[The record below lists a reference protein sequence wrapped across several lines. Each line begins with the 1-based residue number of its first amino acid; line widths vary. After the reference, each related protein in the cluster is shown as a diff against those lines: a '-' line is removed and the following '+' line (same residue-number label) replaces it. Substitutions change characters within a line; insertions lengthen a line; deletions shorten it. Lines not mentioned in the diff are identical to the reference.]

1 LVGINGISFS
11 IVKVI
16 RKDWL
21 WLTFPIILGL
31 LLRLPR
37 LGAFDNN
44 YYTATVKSMTLSWS
58 NFFYGSFDP
67 SGLVMV
73 DKPPAAFWLQ
83 SLSGFLLGVGD
94 WSVTLPQFI
103 MGIVSIP
110 LIYFIV
116 GRTFGR
122 IAGIVSASV
131 LAVLP
136 ASVIIDTRN
145 EPDALVA
152 FCLLLAAACI
162 IKAVQTSQW
171 KWLIFFSVLIALGF
185 NSKMFVAF
193 VPLPIFMTFLF
204 FGWNKGWKKSLMI
217 VAVTSTLTLLLSSL
231 WISAVG
237 LAPSDSRPYV
247 GSTRDNSIWTLTF
260 EYNGFRRFDGFGGG
274 PRMGLPRPGSAPL
287 NISTQPT
294 SGLVTAPT
302 TGLNPVGATPTC
314 LPQNLPPGM
323 VSMPQHW
330 QGIPPCPT
338 HAIQPGIP
346 PQSGQTI
353 FGLFS
358 SPLSIQLGWLLPIGL
373 LLLIP
378 IIMFSLPRSVYGK
391 LNKLV
396 KHLRHDELA
405 SQSFLWGGWLI
416 ITLIIFGSANATHT
430 HPYYLVAASAPLSAV
445 IGIGISSL
453 WKAVRIDSRSAWFL
467 VAILVTGLVIQ
478 IYGARNS
485 VSEIAVIGSLVLAS
499 IGLLVFANGI
509 RQDVAK
515 APLTSYGLL
524 IGISVFLIVP
534 FFTALGSDGRL
545 VGPPRPPQPSSLSP
559 VNPPLARDPGIEN
572 RIIEYLKWEIDPST
586 NDILLAT
593 QRARDAAPFILA
605 DVNTVAIGGFSGR
618 DPIFDVDQFVEFADV
633 KNVGFFLIGN
643 LGPDGLGSMGQPP
656 TCKPATPPPSMNS
669 FPSNWLNLPECQS
682 GQNPFPDQGQVSQL
696 PLNLAI
702 GRGRGPVNTGPGE
715 ISETIRTTW
724 VDVSGLAS
732 LPAGTLYKN
741 PNRH

>member
-1 LVGINGISFS
+1 MIGINGISVS
-11 IVKVI
+11 LANVV

-37 LGAFDNN
+37 LGEFDNN
-44 YYTATVKSMTLSWS
+44 YYTATVKSMTLNWS

-73 DKPPAAFWLQ
+73 DKPPVAFWLQ
-83 SLSGFLLGVGD
+83 SLPGLLLGVSD

-103 MGIVSIP
+103 IGIVSIP

-145 EPDALVA
+145 EPDALVS

-171 KWLIFFSVLIALGF
+171 KWLVFFSVLIALGF

-193 VPLPIFMTFLF
+193 VPLPLFMTFLF
-204 FGWNKGWKKSLMI
+204 FGCNKGWKKSLLRV
-217 VAVTSTLTLLLSSL
+217 VAASTLTLLLSSL
-231 WISAVG
+231 WISTVA
-237 LAPSDSRPYV
+237 LTQSESRPYV

-260 EYNGFRRFDGFGGG
+260 EYNALRRFDGFGGG
-274 PRMGLPRPGSAPL
+274 PRMGLPRQDSAPL
-287 NISTQPT
+287 SISTQPT
-294 SGLVTAPT
+294 SGLVAAPT
-302 TGLNPVGATPTC
+302 TRLNPVGPTPTC

-323 VSMPQHW
+323 VSIPQQW
-330 QGIPPCPT
+330 QGIPPWPT
-338 HAIQPGIP
+338 NAIQLGTP
-346 PQSGQTI
+346 PQSAQTV

-358 SPLSIQLGWLLPIGL
+358 SPLSNQLGWLLPIGL

-378 IIMFSLPRSVYGK
+378 IIMFSLPGSVYGK
-391 LNKLV
+391 LNSLV
-396 KHLRHDELA
+396 KYLRHDELA

-430 HPYYLVAASAPLSAV
+430 HPYYLVAASVPLSAV

-453 WKAVRIDSRSAWFL
+453 WKAVRIDGRCAWL
-467 VAILVTGLVIQ
+467 SLAILITGLVIQ

-485 VSEIAVIGSLVLAS
+485 VSEIAIIGSLVLAS
-499 IGLLVFANGI
+499 ISLLVFANGI
-509 RQDVAK
+509 RQNVARS
-515 APLTSYGLL
+515 PLSSYGLL
-524 IGISVFLIVP
+524 IGTSVFFIVP

-545 VGPPRPPQPSSLSP
+545 VGPPRPPQPGSLSP
-559 VNPPLARDPGIEN
+559 TNPLLARDPGIEN
-572 RIIEYLKWEIDPST
+572 RIIEYLKWEIDPFT

-605 DVNTVAIGGFSGR
+605 DINTVAIGGFSGG
-618 DPIFDVDQFVEFADV
+618 DPIFNVDQFVEFADV

-643 LGPDGLGSMGQPP
+643 PGPDGLGRMGQPP
-656 TCKPATPPPSMNS
+656 TCNPSNPPPSMNS
-669 FPSNWLNLPECQS
+669 FPSNWLNLPECRS
-682 GQNPFPDQGQVSQL
+682 GQNPFPGQGQVSRL
-696 PLNLAI
+696 SPNLAI
-702 GRGRGPVNTGPGE
+702 GRGRSPVNTGPWE
-715 ISETIRTTW
+715 ISETMRTTW
-724 VDVSGLAS
+724 IDVSGLAS

>member
-1 LVGINGISFS
+1 MIGINGISVS
-11 IVKVI
+11 MANVV

-37 LGAFDNN
+37 LGEFNNN
-44 YYTATVKSMTLSWS
+44 YYTATVKSMTLNWS

-83 SLSGFLLGVGD
+83 SFPGLLLGVGD

-116 GRTFGR
+116 RRTFGR

-145 EPDALVA
+145 EPDALVS

-171 KWLIFFSVLIALGF
+171 KWLVFFSVLIALGF

-204 FGWNKGWKKSLMI
+204 FGCNKGWKKSLLRV
-217 VAVTSTLTLLLSSL
+217 VAASTLTLLLSSL
-231 WISAVG
+231 WISTVA
-237 LAPSDSRPYV
+237 LTPSESRPYV

-260 EYNGFRRFDGFGGG
+260 EYNALRRFDGFRGG
-274 PRMGLPRPGSAPL
+274 PRVGLPRQNSAPL
-287 NISTQPT
+287 SNSTQPR
-294 SGLVTAPT
+294 SGLVAAPT
-302 TGLNPVGATPTC
+302 TRLSPVGPTPTC

-323 VSMPQHW
+323 ASIPQQW
-330 QGIPPCPT
+330 KGIPPCPT
-338 HAIQPGIP
+338 NAIQLGTP
-346 PQSGQTI
+346 PQSGQTV

-358 SPLSIQLGWLLPIGL
+358 SPLSNQLGWLLPLGI

-391 LNKLV
+391 LNNLV

-416 ITLIIFGSANATHT
+416 ITLMIFGSANATHT

-453 WKAVRIDSRSAWFL
+453 WKAVRIDSRFAWL
-467 VAILVTGLVIQ
+467 SVAILVTGLVIQ

-485 VSEIAVIGSLVLAS
+485 VSEIAIIGSLVLAS
-499 IGLLVFANGI
+499 MSFLVFANGI

-524 IGISVFLIVP
+524 IGASVFLIVP
-534 FFTALGSDGRL
+534 FFAALGSDGRL
-545 VGPPRPPQPSSLSP
+545 VGPPRPHHLGSLSP
-559 VNPPLARDPGIEN
+559 VNPPLARDPEIKN

-586 NDILLAT
+586 NNILLAT

-605 DVNTVAIGGFSGR
+605 DINTVAIGGFSGG
-618 DPIFDVDQFVEFADV
+618 DPIFNVDQFVEFADV

-643 LGPDGLGSMGQPP
+643 AGSDRLGSMGQPP
-656 TCKPATPPPSMNS
+656 TCNPGNPPPVMNS
-669 FPSNWLNLPECQS
+669 FPSNWQNLPECRS
-682 GQNPFPDQGQVSQL
+682 GQNPFPGQGQVSQL
-696 PLNLAI
+696 PPNLAI
-702 GRGRGPVNTGPGE
+702 GRGLGPVNTGPGG

-732 LPAGTLYKN
+732 LPAGMLYKN

>member
-1 LVGINGISFS
+1 
-11 IVKVI
+11 
-16 RKDWL
+16 
-21 WLTFPIILGL
+21 
-31 LLRLPR
+31 
-37 LGAFDNN
+37 
-44 YYTATVKSMTLSWS
+44 
-58 NFFYGSFDP
+58 
-67 SGLVMV
+67 MV

-83 SLSGFLLGVGD
+83 SVPGLLLGVED
-94 WSVTLPQFI
+94 WSVALPQFI
-103 MGIVSIP
+103 MGMVAIP
-110 LIYFIV
+110 FIYFTV
-116 GRTFGR
+116 RGTFGR

-162 IKAVQTSQW
+162 VKAVQTSQW

-204 FGWNKGWKKSLMI
+204 FACKKGWKKSLMRVG
-217 VAVTSTLTLLLSSL
+217 VASTLTVLLSSL
-231 WISAVG
+231 WIMTVA
-237 LAPSDSRPYV
+237 LTPSDSRPYV

-260 EYNGFRRFDGFGGG
+260 EYNGLRRFDGFGGG
-274 PRMGLPRPGSAPL
+274 PRIGFPRQDSAPL
-287 NISTQPT
+287 IISTQPT

-302 TGLNPVGATPTC
+302 NRLNPVGPSPTC

-323 VSMPQHW
+323 VSIPQQW
-330 QGIPPCPT
+330 QGIPPCT
-338 HAIQPGIP
+338 TNAIQPGTP
-346 PQSGQTI
+346 PQSGQTV

-358 SPLSIQLGWLLPIGL
+358 SPLSNQLGWLLPIGL

-378 IIMFSLPRSVYGK
+378 IIMFSLPGSVYGK
-391 LNKLV
+391 LSNLV
-396 KHLRHDELA
+396 KHLRHNEFA

-467 VAILVTGLVIQ
+467 VAILVTGLAIQ
-478 IYGARNS
+478 IYGAKNS
-485 VSEIAVIGSLVLAS
+485 VSEIAIVGSLVLAS
-499 IGLLVFANGI
+499 MSLLVFANGI

-524 IGISVFLIVP
+524 IGTSVFLIVP

-545 VGPPRPPQPSSLSP
+545 VGPPRPPQPGSVSP

-593 QRARDAAPFILA
+593 QRARDAAPFILG
-605 DVNTVAIGGFSGR
+605 DINTVAIGGFSGG

-633 KNVGFFLIGN
+633 ENVGFFLIGN
-643 LGPDGLGSMGQPP
+643 MGPDGLGNMGQPP
-656 TCKPATPPPSMNS
+656 TCKPGNPPPGMNS

-682 GQNPFPDQGQVSQL
+682 GQTPFPGQGQVSRL
-696 PLNLAI
+696 PLNLTV
-702 GRGRGPVNTGPGE
+702 GRGAGPVNTGPGE
-715 ISETIRTTW
+715 ISETIRATW

-741 PNRH
+741 PKRR